1 MHGKTPHVC
10 GLEDSVL
17 RRPEPVFIPIKIP
30 TAVFTEIEN
39 S

>member
-1 MHGKTPHVC
+1 MESHHMFVDWKTQC
-10 GLEDSVL
+10 Y
-17 RRPEPVFIPIKIP
+17 EPVFIPIKIP